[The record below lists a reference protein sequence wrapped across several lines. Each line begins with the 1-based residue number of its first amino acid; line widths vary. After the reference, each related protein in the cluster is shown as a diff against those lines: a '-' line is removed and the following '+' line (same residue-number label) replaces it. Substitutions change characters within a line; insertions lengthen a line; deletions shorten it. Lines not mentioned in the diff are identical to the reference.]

1 LDASAKARPYG
12 IRAAIAVGLA
22 LLVGACACGISHD
35 RLDATPGGPDG
46 GPDTTVP
53 DGATEGVISLGVD
66 CGEMRCAADEA
77 CVVDCS
83 MGAPSPRTCVPRAM
97 EPGPIHGTPPPWP
110 CMTLAC
116 RGDLDCAAGRRCV
129 AIRGEI
135 ERFVCT
141 DESDDCPLHVG
152 HVCDTDADCHACP
165 SGGATVGCRRRALDP
180 TLQLCG
186 F

>member
-1 LDASAKARPYG
+1 MSSHGPG
-12 IRAAIAVGLA
+12 AAVAVGLT
-22 LLVGACACGISHD
+22 LFVGACACGISHD
-35 RLDATPGGPDG
+35 RLDATAGRPDAGLDAMDRDGSIGG
-46 GPDTTVP
+46 V
-53 DGATEGVISLGVD
+53 VSLGVD
-66 CGEMRCAADEA
+66 CGEMRCAADEV

-83 MGAPSPRTCVPRAM
+83 AGAPTPSGCVPRAM
-97 EPGPIHGTPPPWP
+97 EPGPIHGTAPPWP

-116 RGDLDCAAGRRCV
+116 RSDRDCASGRRCV

-152 HVCDTDADCHACP
+152 HVCATDADCHMCP